1 MMIKKVYIIGEEKR
15 RSENQKKR
23 ENKNK
28 KRGLWLL
35 YSDMKSDRKS
45 VV

>member
-1 MMIKKVYIIGEEKR
+1 MIKKVYIIGEEKR

-35 YSDMKSDRKS
+35 YSDMK
-45 VV
+45 

>member
-35 YSDMKSDRKS
+35 YSDMK
-45 VV
+45 